1 MFLRHMLIE
10 EFSLTDK
17 ADLTTIE
24 ICVIVTCDHTTILIT
39 APGFFRNANAR
50 SQLAYVPRSVAE

>member
-1 MFLRHMLIE
+1 M
-10 EFSLTDK
+10 T
-17 ADLTTIE
+17 AIE
-24 ICVIVTCDHTTILIT
+24 ICVIVTYDPTPILIT

>member
-1 MFLRHMLIE
+1 MTAIE
-10 EFSLTDK
+10 TS
-17 ADLTTIE
+17 
-24 ICVIVTCDHTTILIT
+24 VIVTYDHTAIFII